1 MLFLSGLV
9 TRALSHLGMQEG
21 GLKRYLHNTGWFL
34 FTRICSLVV
43 AFFTTVYVIRY
54 LGPENYGTLSY
65 AVSFVSLFGFIASLG
80 IDQIVYRELVKR
92 PEDEAQIMGSA
103 LSLKLLGGLT
113 ATLLAIGSAIIL
125 GVTQIELILIS
136 IVSLTLFGAAG
147 QIFTYVYQAKVQ
159 SKYPAL
165 ITLSISFILAIVK
178 LLVIYFDKGLIYFAL
193 VLLLESLLYAVFF
206 AFSYQKHFKMLQHWK
221 ADKSTMQ
228 TLFATSWPLMLS
240 TVSIMIYA
248 RIDQVM
254 LRHYIDTTAVG
265 IYDAA
270 VRLADVW
277 YIIPNV
283 ILGAL
288 FPAIINAQK
297 SSPNLF
303 RKRIQMCAA
312 LLVGLNLL
320 IIIPT
325 NILAPYIIETLFG
338 NSFIGTADVL
348 TIYIWSLIG
357 FSLGQL
363 MNTYLIAENY
373 IYIYLYT
380 SVGTV
385 IVNVLLNIWWIPL
398 YGVNGAAL
406 ATLVSYSLIPIL
418 PFGFKKI
425 RVQLLTLT
433 KHEITI

>member
-1 MLFLSGLV
+1 V
-9 TRALSHLGMQEG
+9 QEG
-21 GLKRYLHNTGWFL
+21 GFKKYLANTGWFL
-34 FTRICSLVV
+34 VARICTIII
-43 AFFTTVYVIRY
+43 AFFTTIYVIRY
-54 LGPENYGTLSY
+54 LGPQNYGTLSY

-92 PEDEAQIMGSA
+92 PEDEGEIMGSA
-103 LSLKLLGGLT
+103 LGLKLLGGLT
-113 ATLLAIGSAIIL
+113 ATLLAVGGALLI
-125 GVTQIELILIS
+125 GVTQIELILIT
-136 IVSLTLFGAAG
+136 IVSLTLLGAAG
-147 QIFTYVYQAKVQ
+147 QLIMFAYLARVQ
-159 SKYPAL
+159 SKQPAI
-165 ITLSISFILAIVK
+165 ITLAISIILAITK
-178 LLVIYFDKGLIYFAL
+178 LLIIFFDKGVIYFAL
-193 VLLLESLLYAVFF
+193 VLLLESVLYAAFF
-206 AFSYQKHFKMLQHWK
+206 AFSYHRHFNKFNEWRLHK
-221 ADKSTMQ
+221 DTARL
-228 TLFATSWPLMLS
+228 LFATSWPLMLS

-254 LRHYIDTTAVG
+254 LRHYIDVTAVG

-270 VRLADVW
+270 VRLSDVW

-297 SSPNLF
+297 TSPSLF
-303 RKRIQMCAA
+303 RKRIHLCAA

-320 IIIPT
+320 IILPT
-325 NILAPYIIETLFG
+325 NLLAPHIIEILFG
-338 NSFIGTADVL
+338 SAFIGTADVL

-373 IYIYLYT
+373 VYIYLYT
-380 SVGTV
+380 SVSTV
-385 IVNVLLNIWWIPL
+385 LVNIGLNILLIPS

-406 ATLVSYSLIPIL
+406 ATLVSYSLIPLL

-433 KHEITI
+433 KLQEH

>member
-1 MLFLSGLV
+1 MKFLTHTLAR
-9 TRALSHLGMQEG
+9 TLSHLEVQEG
-21 GLKRYLHNTGWFL
+21 GLKRYIANTGWFL
-34 FTRICSLVV
+34 MARVLSLIF
-43 AFFTTVYVIRY
+43 AFCTTIYVIRY

-92 PEDEAQIMGSA
+92 PEDEGQIMGSA
-103 LSLKLLGGLT
+103 LALKLFGGLI
-113 ATLLAIGSAIIL
+113 ATLLTIGTAIVL
-125 GVTQIELILIS
+125 GVTQIELILIC

-147 QIFTYVYQAKVQ
+147 QIITYAYQARVQ

-165 ITLSISFILAIVK
+165 ITLAISFILAIAK
-178 LLVIYFDKGLIYFAL
+178 LLVIFFDKGLIYFAL
-193 VLLLESLLYAVFF
+193 VLLLESVLYAVFF
-206 AFSYQKHFKMLQHWK
+206 ATAYHRHFQKFKEWRL
-221 ADKSTMQ
+221 DTSTTQ
-228 TLFATSWPLMLS
+228 ILFANSWPLMLS

-254 LRHYIDTTAVG
+254 LRHYIDVTAVG

-270 VRLADVW
+270 VRLSDVW

-297 SSPNLF
+297 TSLSLF
-303 RKRIQMCAA
+303 RKRIQLCAA
-312 LLVGLNLL
+312 LLIGLNLL
-320 IIIPT
+320 IILPT
-325 NILAPYIIETLFG
+325 NLLAPHIIDILFG
-338 NSFIGTADVL
+338 SEFIGTADVL

-380 SVGTV
+380 SAGTV
-385 IVNVLLNIWWIPL
+385 LVNIGLNMLLIPL

-406 ATLVSYSLIPIL
+406 ATLVSYSLIPLL

-433 KHEITI
+433 KPEKAI